1 MGDLEDEDHPV
12 EVNAYAAAGATMEN
26 KKKKDYSILLS
37 IEVDIGYLHADKE
50 WFESLVQHGSWLKDM
65 HIDVAFYFFHKWIIE
80 KPPAFSQNFT
90 TTDTMVWKNMKA
102 RWEKHAKKWNK
113 FQMQADD
120 ILVDYVNGLHPIPS
134 MKWSEVDIVYVSINS
149 GDPKSEEQWD
159 IERLHDVPQQEYDG
173 DCGMFLIKYA
183 EYLMHDHPLSSLTG
197 SRIDW
202 FREKMATE
210 LSYFKIL
217 PM

>member
-1 MGDLEDEDHPV
+1 MLKSGIIP
-12 EVNAYAAAGATMEN
+12 NASN
-26 KKKKDYSILLS
+26 
-37 IEVDIGYLHADKE
+37 
-50 WFESLVQHGSWLKDM
+50 
-65 HIDVAFYFFHKWIIE
+65 
-80 KPPAFSQNFT
+80 
-90 TTDTMVWKNMKA
+90 
-102 RWEKHAKKWNK
+102 
-113 FQMQADD
+113 D

-134 MKWSEVDIVYVSINS
+134 MKWSEVDIVYVLLMLKYALGTGSSSPCSEENICS
-149 GDPKSEEQWD
+149 GDPKVKNSGT
-159 IERLHDVPQQEYDG
+159 LNGCMMFLNKSMSNG

-183 EYLMHDHPLSSLTG
+183 EYLMHDDPLSSLTG